1 MNDLHLITQPTED
14 PCVFD
19 TYWMTGLLQR
29 GRVRSRTPYYTD
41 GRTAAELAAAEHL
54 LVNKH
59 ACGHNKAGA
68 GLRLYV
74 SSTAIPELLLG
85 EAPKG
90 FLAPYANFLR
100 TRFRGA
106 EVMVKEGPYPW
117 ANEHCEAHFD
127 EIEVIAPPVTV
138 IEVNGVGPVELTVH
152 AVTQYIKRFERKPVK
167 AWREIRKIAAEV
179 QPVRPIRR
187 HFMSDVKHR
196 RPGQFFMD
204 TKRGVVFV
212 VAERDRVDTLPR
224 VVTVL
229 KSLDAD
235 SNRFVTVA
243 SEA

>member
-1 MNDLHLITQPTED
+1 MNDLHLITHPTED

-29 GRVRSRTPYYTD
+29 GRVRTRIPYYTD

-74 SSTAIPELLLG
+74 SSIAIPELLQG

-100 TRFRGA
+100 TRFCGA
-106 EVMVKEGPYPW
+106 EVMFKDGPYSW
-117 ANEHCEAHFD
+117 ADEHCEAHFD
-127 EIEVIAPPVTV
+127 EIEVTAPPVTV

-152 AVTQYIKRFERKPVK
+152 AVNQYIKRFERKPAK
-167 AWREIRKIAAEV
+167 AWRESSTIAAEV
-179 QPVRPIRR
+179 LPARPTRR

-196 RPGQFFMD
+196 RPGQFLLEP
-204 TKRGVVFV
+204 KRGVVFV
-212 VAERDRVDTLPR
+212 VAERDRVDALPR

-229 KSLDAD
+229 KSVQPEGP
-235 SNRFVTVA
+235 FVLA
-243 SEA
+243 GP